1 MEAVV
6 GLEMEAAVGLE
17 MEAAADWETGV
28 EGVVAGWG
36 KAEGALE
43 AAAAAERML
52 KRCHTGQSGRK
63 AERRRQRSCRNTTS

>member
-36 KAEGALE
+36 KAETGSE
-43 AAAAAERML
+43 AAAAERM
-52 KRCHTGQSGRK
+52 
-63 AERRRQRSCRNTTS
+63 